1 MAPLCSF
8 NDGKD
13 VTVHGATCL
22 RPKAAGHLLT
32 ALALPQVTLGHVV
45 VEADGKVMQKQQVI
59 GLVFLQPPQQGCLVL
74 LRPLRLS
81 RLSTGSV
88 ASLRTEYGYIPAH
101 SRL

>member
-22 RPKAAGHLLT
+22 RPEAAGHLLT

-45 VEADGKVMQKQQVI
+45 VEADGKVMQAYF
-59 GLVFLQPPQQGCLVL
+59 VFLFFMTTKAPMLINTIAPTDVPAITLPQPV
-74 LRPLRLS
+74 
-81 RLSTGSV
+81 
-88 ASLRTEYGYIPAH
+88 
-101 SRL
+101 